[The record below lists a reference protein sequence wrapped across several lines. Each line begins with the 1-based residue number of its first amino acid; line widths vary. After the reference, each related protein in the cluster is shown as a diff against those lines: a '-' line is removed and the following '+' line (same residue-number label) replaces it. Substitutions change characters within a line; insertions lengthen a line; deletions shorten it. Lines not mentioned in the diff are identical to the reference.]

1 MNELA
6 RRYAEALYDLSPDEE
21 ALRTTAQAMMAD
33 AALWESLRSPAV
45 QAWEKARILA
55 RLPVLSG
62 RSVLLRFY
70 QLLASKGRMAL
81 LPDILEAFHDKA
93 LAQRGAARCR
103 LTCVR
108 VPGKEEQE
116 KLRQALCR
124 LHHKQD
130 VVFDVRIDPS
140 LLGGFTLEIQG
151 VTYNKSV
158 RGALAGLTRQLEER
172 RMA

>member
-6 RRYAEALYDLSPDEE
+6 RRYAEALYQVSPNEA
-21 ALRTTAQAMMAD
+21 ALRATAQALMED
-33 AALWESLRSPAV
+33 AALWESLRSPAI
-45 QAWEKARILA
+45 QAWEKERVLA
-55 RLPVLSG
+55 RLPQLDG
-62 RSVLLRFY
+62 HGLLLRFY
-70 QLLASKGRMAL
+70 CRLARKGRMAL
-81 LPDILEAFHDKA
+81 LPDILEAFHDKS

-108 VPGKEEQE
+108 APGAEELE
-116 KLRQALCR
+116 KLKKALCR

-130 VVFDVRIDPS
+130 VVFDVHTDPA
-140 LLGGFTLEIQG
+140 LLGGFTLEIEG
-151 VTYNKSV
+151 VTYDKSV

>member
-130 VVFDVRIDPS
+130 MVFDVRIDPS

-151 VTYNKSV
+151 VTYDKSV

>member
-55 RLPVLSG
+55 RLPGLSG
-62 RSVLLRFY
+62 RGVLLRFY

-108 VPGKEEQE
+108 VPGKQEQL
-116 KLRQALCR
+116 KLRDRGPGKAPAGPAPPAAPAGCGLCGPPRPLPAGR
-124 LHHKQD
+124 LHAG
-130 VVFDVRIDPS
+130 DP
-140 LLGGFTLEIQG
+140 GRDI
-151 VTYNKSV
+151 
-158 RGALAGLTRQLEER
+158 
-172 RMA
+172 